1 MRVPR
6 VLKLFLFACIFLL
19 LLQPFLFAG
28 GGKKEAKEAY
38 EIAIVVKLIGIP
50 WFSTLEKGVKK
61 AAEEL
66 GVNAYMVG
74 PPEADEAQQVK
85 MVEDLIAKGVD
96 AIGVVPNDAKSL
108 EPAFAKAKNKG
119 ITVVTHES
127 PNQVGHDYDIEMID
141 NKKFGEF
148 HVDKLVEFI
157 GKEGEYA
164 IFVGS
169 LTVPAHNLWA
179 DASIAYAKE
188 KYPGLKLVTDRI
200 PCSEDQELS
209 RQKTLELI
217 KAYPN
222 LKGIIAYGSLGPPGA
237 AQAVKEKGLEN
248 KIAIVGTVLPSHG
261 APYLKDGSLK
271 FGTLWNPVDAG
282 YTMVYISKILLD
294 GKKITPD
301 IEVPGVGKPLK
312 IEGKTIVFDAPA
324 KITAENVDSFGF

>member
-1 MRVPR
+1 MKWKN
-6 VLKLFLFACIFLL
+6 VLKVFLVVAVCFLMVQGLFSAEKKKG
-19 LLQPFLFAG
+19 A
-28 GGKKEAKEAY
+28 GKKT

-61 AAEEL
+61 AADEL

-74 PPEADEAQQVK
+74 PPQADEAQQVK
-85 MVEDLIAKGVD
+85 MVEDLIAKGVN

-108 EPAFAKAKNKG
+108 EPAFGRAKQKK
-119 ITVVTHES
+119 IVIVTHES

-148 HVDKLVEFI
+148 HIDKLVEFI

-179 DASIAYAKE
+179 DASIAYAKA

-200 PCSEDQELS
+200 PCGEDQELS

-217 KAYPN
+217 KAYPK
-222 LKGIIAYGSLGPPGA
+222 LKGIIGYGSLGPPGA
-237 AQAVKEKGLEN
+237 AQAVKEKGLEK
-248 KIAIVGTVLPSHG
+248 KIAVIGTVIPSHG

-271 FGTLWNPVDAG
+271 FGTLWNPVDSG
-282 YTMVYISKILLD
+282 YAMVFIAKALLD
-294 GKKITPD
+294 GKKITTD
-301 IEVPGVGKPLK
+301 LDVPGIGKPLK
-312 IEGKTIVFDAPA
+312 IDGKTIIFDNPLA
-324 KITAENVDSFGF
+324 ITAENAESLGF